1 MIDWHGVTHH
11 VFVMRVYVETARAYS
26 YSAKVSPDT
35 ETSATKAIE
44 AALKHAEH
52 AIALLEKQ

>member
-26 YSAKVSPDT
+26 YSAKVVNAS
-35 ETSATKAIE
+35 ENSATKAIA
-44 AALKHAEH
+44 AALAHAEH
-52 AIALLEKQ
+52 AIALMEAG